1 MKNLLKRA
9 IVLSILSFVLGLN
22 VFSQSQ
28 EQNETDYSEEILEF
42 DEEIVEEDEPS
53 FFVVEK
59 MPEFPGGKSAMEAYF
74 ESNMQ
79 YPEDAKEAGRFGR
92 VYISFIVE
100 KDGSTGE
107 VKVARGVDPSLD
119 KEAIRLIED
128 MPTWT
133 PGSQRG
139 HLVRVMQTVPITFQ
153 LP

>member
-1 MKNLLKRA
+1 MLYEV
-9 IVLSILSFVLGLN
+9 I
-22 VFSQSQ
+22 
-28 EQNETDYSEEILEF
+28 T
-42 DEEIVEEDEPS
+42 
-53 FFVVEK
+53 
-59 MPEFPGGKSAMEAYF
+59 
-74 ESNMQ
+74 
-79 YPEDAKEAGRFGR
+79 DAKEAGRFGR